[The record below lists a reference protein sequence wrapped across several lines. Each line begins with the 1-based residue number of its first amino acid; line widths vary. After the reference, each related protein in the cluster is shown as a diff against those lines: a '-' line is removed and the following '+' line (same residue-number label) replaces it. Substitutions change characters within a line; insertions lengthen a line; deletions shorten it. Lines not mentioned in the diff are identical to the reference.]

1 MGVDG
6 SSKSPLFDGRGQSM
20 NDNEQVRGNEV
31 TFEEPHE
38 IHANEDDIVK
48 GCSEDR
54 RYFTRER
61 RSLGEWW
68 KNHNLLQHGE
78 ECSNVTII
86 EGPLS
91 WSEAYYRETYGQ
103 C

>member
-6 SSKSPLFDGRGQSM
+6 SSKSPLFDGRGQFV

-38 IHANEDDIVK
+38 ILANEDDIVK

-61 RSLGEWW
+61 DRLENG
-68 KNHNLLQHGE
+68 GRT
-78 ECSNVTII
+78 TICFNMVRNA
-86 EGPLS
+86 LM
-91 WSEAYYRETYGQ
+91 
-103 C
+103 